1 VTTAAPGRKARL
13 TGCGVTTKSAGAMSK
28 SAATHSR
35 HARSAKPRALTS
47 SPAPAAGTPRKPAK
61 KKARKAGAG
70 AGGAGG
76 SGATRKDFE
85 RARDVQPTGITGKE
99 RPTDIIARMFPA
111 YVGRQ
116 ERTAF
121 ELMQRSSADD
131 TTTFLTFSGAMTP
144 AGLHQS
150 CLIPL
155 IERGLVDC
163 ITTTGANLYHD
174 AHRIIGHRIREI
186 DPNAGDLAYRLARVI
201 RIYDLGFWEETLLE
215 TDKLFSAILRK
226 PEFQKKMTTTE
237 LHYLLGKNI
246 ADIED
251 SLGVQSPSLLG
262 TAYRFGVPIFVG
274 AVQDGSIFLNI
285 VKLKRML
292 GDAFKCE
299 IDVNDDVFEMGAM
312 QHHCFGTLKKKMAI
326 WILGGGVPKNYTLQG
341 EPLLDQIL
349 GVPTHGF
356 DFDVQ
361 FCVDPVDNGA
371 LSSCPAGEGHTW
383 GKVSAESV
391 QYGSMYV
398 HCDVTAVFPWLTYAL
413 LSDPTVHRKHRRLY
427 DARAEAVTALQRE
440 VSKRQKKLLP
450 TIEFDLPKPRP
461 TRKGKDDAPATP
473 GARARGKSGKSGK
486 SAGSEKKSGGKR
498 GKKR

>member
-1 VTTAAPGRKARL
+1 
-13 TGCGVTTKSAGAMSK
+13 M
-28 SAATHSR
+28 
-35 HARSAKPRALTS
+35 AKPARAS
-47 SPAPAAGTPRKPAK
+47 
-61 KKARKAGAG
+61 
-70 AGGAGG
+70 
-76 SGATRKDFE
+76 TRKNAVQKQFA
-85 RARDVQPTGITGKE
+85 RARDVRPTGITGKE
-99 RPTDIIARMFPA
+99 RPVDIITQMFPA

-121 ELMQRSSADD
+121 ELMRRSVKEDCAV
-131 TTTFLTFSGAMTP
+131 FLTLSGAMTP

-155 IERGLVDC
+155 IERGIIDC

-186 DPNAGDLAYRLARVI
+186 DPNAGDVMLRVARII
-201 RIYDLGFWEETLLE
+201 RIYDLGFHEDVLLE
-215 TDKLFSAILRK
+215 TDKLFSAIMRR
-226 PEFQKKMTTTE
+226 PEFQKKMTTVE
-237 LHYLLGKNI
+237 LHFLLGKAI
-246 ADIED
+246 AELED
-251 SLGVQSPSLLG
+251 ALGVKSPSLLA

-285 VKLKRML
+285 VKLKRLL
-292 GDAFKCE
+292 GSEFKLS

-312 QHHCFGTLKKKMAI
+312 QHHCFGTLKRKMAV

-356 DFDVQ
+356 DIDVQ

-391 QYGSMYV
+391 EYGSVYC
-398 HCDVTAVFPWLTYAL
+398 HTDVTAVFPWLTYAL
-413 LSDPTVHRKHRRLY
+413 LSDPTIHRKHRRLY
-427 DARAEAVTALQRE
+427 DSRVAAV
-440 VSKRQKKLLP
+440 KKLQSEVDKRRKKLAP
-450 TIEFDLPKPRP
+450 TLTYPMPKPR
-461 TRKGKDDAPATP
+461 RKK
-473 GARARGKSGKSGK
+473 ARR
-486 SAGSEKKSGGKR
+486 
-498 GKKR
+498 

>member
-1 VTTAAPGRKARL
+1 MSQTTEKQALRK
-13 TGCGVTTKSAGAMSK
+13 G
-28 SAATHSR
+28 
-35 HARSAKPRALTS
+35 
-47 SPAPAAGTPRKPAK
+47 
-61 KKARKAGAG
+61 
-70 AGGAGG
+70 
-76 SGATRKDFE
+76 FE
-85 RARDVQPTGITGKE
+85 RSRNVHPVGITGKE
-99 RPTDIIARMFPA
+99 APADIIATMFPA

-121 ELMQRSSADD
+121 ELMRRSSQDD
-131 TTTFLTFSGAMTP
+131 CCTFVTMSGAMTP

-163 ITTTGANLYHD
+163 LTTTGANLYHD
-174 AHRIIGHRIREI
+174 AHRIIGHRVREI
-186 DPNAGDLAYRLARVI
+186 DPNAGDLQYRLARII

-215 TDKLFSAILRK
+215 TDKLFSALLMK
-226 PEFQKKMTTTE
+226 PAYQKKMTTTE
-237 LHYLLGKNI
+237 LHWLLGRDI
-246 ADIED
+246 AKIE
-251 SLGVQSPSLLG
+251 SALGVQSPSLLS
-262 TAYRFGVPIFVG
+262 TCWRYGVPIFVG

-285 VKLKRML
+285 VKLKRL
-292 GDAFKCE
+292 YGDKFKLE

-312 QHHCFGTLKKKMAI
+312 QHHCFGTLEKKMAI

-413 LSDPTVHRKHRRLY
+413 LSDARVHKKPRRLY
-427 DARAEAVTALQRE
+427 DSRE
-440 VSKRQKKLLP
+440 VAVKNLQKEIDKRKKKLLE
-450 TIEFDLPKPRP
+450 TVEFEMPAKAKVKAKDGPRKKAS
-461 TRKGKDDAPATP
+461 KG
-473 GARARGKSGKSGK
+473 R
-486 SAGSEKKSGGKR
+486 
-498 GKKR
+498 

>member
-1 VTTAAPGRKARL
+1 MPSTEKQTLRK
-13 TGCGVTTKSAGAMSK
+13 G
-28 SAATHSR
+28 
-35 HARSAKPRALTS
+35 
-47 SPAPAAGTPRKPAK
+47 
-61 KKARKAGAG
+61 
-70 AGGAGG
+70 
-76 SGATRKDFE
+76 FE
-85 RARDVQPTGITGKE
+85 RSRDVHPSGITGKE
-99 RPTDIIARMFPA
+99 RPSDIIANMFPA

-121 ELMQRSSADD
+121 ELMRRSAEDD
-131 TTTFLTFSGAMTP
+131 CATFLTMSGAMTP
-144 AGLHQS
+144 AGLHHS

-163 ITTTGANLYHD
+163 LTTTGANLYHD

-186 DPNAGDLAYRLARVI
+186 DPNAGDLQYRLARII

-215 TDKLFSAILRK
+215 TDRLFSALLLK
-226 PEFQKKMTTTE
+226 PDYQKRMTTTE
-237 LHYLLGKNI
+237 LHNLLGR
-246 ADIED
+246 DVSRIEEA
-251 SLGVQSPSLLG
+251 LNVKSPSLLS
-262 TAYRFGVPIFVG
+262 TCWRYGVPIFVG

-285 VKLKRML
+285 VKLKRL
-292 GDAFKCE
+292 YGSAFKLE

-312 QHHCFGTLKKKMAI
+312 QHHCFGTLEKKMAI

-398 HCDVTAVFPWLTYAL
+398 HTDVTAVFPWLTYAL
-413 LSDPTVHRKHRRLY
+413 LSDPRVHRKPRRLY
-427 DARAEAVTALQRE
+427 DARAAAVKALQRE
-440 VSKRQKKLLP
+440 VDKRKKKLME
-450 TIEFDLPKPRP
+450 TVAFDVPKLKPKKTALRRP
-461 TRKGKDDAPATP
+461 
-473 GARARGKSGKSGK
+473 
-486 SAGSEKKSGGKR
+486 KR
-498 GKKR
+498 

>member
-1 VTTAAPGRKARL
+1 MAQAQE
-13 TGCGVTTKSAGAMSK
+13 KS
-28 SAATHSR
+28 T
-35 HARSAKPRALTS
+35 
-47 SPAPAAGTPRKPAK
+47 
-61 KKARKAGAG
+61 
-70 AGGAGG
+70 
-76 SGATRKDFE
+76 TRKGFE
-85 RARDVQPTGITGKE
+85 RSRDVHPVGITGKE
-99 RPTDIIARMFPA
+99 TPADIIATMFPA

-121 ELMQRSSADD
+121 ELMRRSSQDD
-131 TTTFLTFSGAMTP
+131 CATFLTMSGAMTP

-150 CLIPL
+150 CVIPL
-155 IERGLVDC
+155 MERGLVDC
-163 ITTTGANLYHD
+163 LTTTGANLYHD

-186 DPNAGDLAYRLARVI
+186 DPNAGDLQYRLARII

-215 TDKLFSAILRK
+215 TDKLFSALLLK
-226 PEFQKKMTTTE
+226 PAYQRKMTTTE
-237 LHYLLGKNI
+237 LHWMLGRDI
-246 ADIED
+246 AQIE
-251 SLGVQSPSLLG
+251 SALGIQSPSLLS
-262 TAYRFGVPIFVG
+262 TCWRFGIPIFVG

-285 VKLKRML
+285 VKLKRL
-292 GDAFKCE
+292 YGAKFKLE

-413 LSDPTVHRKHRRLY
+413 LSDPRVHKKHRRLY
-427 DARAEAVTALQRE
+427 DARDAAVKTLQRE
-440 VSKRQKKLLP
+440 IDKRKKKLL
-450 TIEFDLPKPRP
+450 TTVQFDMPKPAKP
-461 TRKGKDDAPATP
+461 
-473 GARARGKSGKSGK
+473 RAKAKAKAKAKASRTTK
-486 SAGSEKKSGGKR
+486 AKKVAVR
-498 GKKR
+498 

>member
-1 VTTAAPGRKARL
+1 
-13 TGCGVTTKSAGAMSK
+13 MS
-28 SAATHSR
+28 
-35 HARSAKPRALTS
+35 
-47 SPAPAAGTPRKPAK
+47 
-61 KKARKAGAG
+61 
-70 AGGAGG
+70 
-76 SGATRKDFE
+76 
-85 RARDVQPTGITGKE
+85 QPTEKQALRKGFDRSPNVHPGGITGKE
-99 RPTDIIARMFPA
+99 SPADIIATMFPA

-121 ELMQRSSADD
+121 ELMRRSSQDD
-131 TTTFLTFSGAMTP
+131 CATFMTMSGAMTP

-150 CLIPL
+150 CVIPL

-163 ITTTGANLYHD
+163 LTTTGANLYHD
-174 AHRIIGHRIREI
+174 AHRLIGHRIREI
-186 DPNAGDLAYRLARVI
+186 DPNAGDLQYRLARII
-201 RIYDLGFWEETLLE
+201 RIYDLGFWEETLLQ
-215 TDKLFSAILRK
+215 TDKLFSALLLK
-226 PEFQKKMTTTE
+226 PEYQKKMTTTE
-237 LHYLLGKNI
+237 LHYMLGRDV
-246 ADIED
+246 AEIEAA
-251 SLGVQSPSLLG
+251 LGIQSPSLLS
-262 TAYRFGVPIFVG
+262 TCWRFGVPIFVG

-285 VKLKRML
+285 VKLKRL
-292 GDAFKCE
+292 YGSDFKLE

-312 QHHCFGTLKKKMAI
+312 QHHAFGTLKKKMAI

-413 LSDPTVHRKHRRLY
+413 LSDPRVHKKPRRLY
-427 DARAEAVTALQRE
+427 DAREAAVKNLQRE
-440 VSKRQKKLLP
+440 VEKRKKKLL
-450 TIEFDLPKPRP
+450 TTVTFDLP
-461 TRKGKDDAPATP
+461 
-473 GARARGKSGKSGK
+473 ARAKAKAKAAKTKTKAKNGVTR
-486 SAGSEKKSGGKR
+486 R
-498 GKKR
+498 